1 VSAGDV
7 SVRLTGLSLG
17 PPAPDPLMTP
27 VRGGYPQGTLGYLFA
42 RLAAGPVVV
51 VSPATRDGKLRVV
64 QGDSYMAVDGRAID
78 LPRVEGDSWPADLSD
93 WSLSFDAAGGGG
105 RRLSAGHA
113 RLPVRSAGGG
123 GRVEAAGVSA
133 PVPAGP
139 GQLVRVELAADVTS
153 RLRTGWRWAV
163 EASKSG
169 RVVTLRRGPVEAL
182 APV

>member
-1 VSAGDV
+1 
-7 SVRLTGLSLG
+7 
-17 PPAPDPLMTP
+17 
-27 VRGGYPQGTLGYLFA
+27 
-42 RLAAGPVVV
+42 
-51 VSPATRDGKLRVV
+51 
-64 QGDSYMAVDGRAID
+64 
-78 LPRVEGDSWPADLSD
+78 VEGDSWPADLSD
-93 WSLSFDAAGGGG
+93 WSLSFDA
-105 RRLSAGHA
+105 
-113 RLPVRSAGGG
+113 AGGG